1 MRKCFV
7 LASIVLMTFGAEPVL
22 AVDDTANFD
31 ATLTIQATCD
41 VLAPNSLAFGTAG
54 VLSLIIDMTADF
66 TVQCTNTTDYEIKM
80 NQGTN
85 GSAVTDRKMQVAGAT
100 INYEIYR
107 NSDRTENRGETSGSD
122 VVSGTGDGTAVTYT
136 MYGRVPTQSTPAPGA
151 YTDTVTITVSY

>member
-7 LASIVLMTFGAEPVL
+7 LAGIVLMTFGAEPVL

-54 VLSLIIDMTADF
+54 VLSLIIDTTADF

-100 INYEIYR
+100 IDYQIYR
-107 NSDRTENRGETSGSD
+107 NGDRTENWGETSGSD

-136 MYGRVPTQSTPAPGA
+136 MYGRVPIQSTPAPGA